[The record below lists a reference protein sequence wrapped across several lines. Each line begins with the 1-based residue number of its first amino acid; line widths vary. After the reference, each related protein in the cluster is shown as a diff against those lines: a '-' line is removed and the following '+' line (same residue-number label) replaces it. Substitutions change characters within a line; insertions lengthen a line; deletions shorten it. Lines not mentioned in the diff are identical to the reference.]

1 MNVDP
6 AQRLL
11 IVKGPDGTPF
21 DLVITARTRIESG
34 SHMLKLNDLQAHS
47 NKTVSVRFVPERAG
61 DVAQSIR
68 LAG

>member
-1 MNVDP
+1 MNVDA

-21 DLVITARTRIESG
+21 DMVITARTRIESG
-34 SHMLKLNDLQAHS
+34 SHMLKLNDLQADS